1 MKQHYKSEKVIG
13 VGSFDPTPA
22 LPLGEG
28 VKFDTN
34 DSTAVNADPSDNLQR
49 EGEKFDTNESTAYNA
64 DPNNNF
70 QREDESLEINEFS
83 VVNTN
88 PNDIPQG
95 EGVRLDKNE
104 SLTDSESDSLP
115 SGEGQGGVKRPGY
128 ITANPYTY
136 PLIIDYRKDLKDHQ
150 TEAERVIWGYLRNKK
165 TGHKIRRQHII
176 DDFITDFVCLSK
188 KVIIEIDGKIHEF
201 QKEKDKQRT
210 IRLNNLGYEVI
221 RFTNDEVLNSPYQ
234 VAQKIKSYLNNR
246 PD

>member
-13 VGSFDPTPA
+13 VGSLDPTPA
-22 LPLGEG
+22 LPLGEGVKLDTNKSTADNADPSDNSQSEG

-34 DSTAVNADPSDNLQR
+34 DSTAVNADPIHNSQSK
-49 EGEKFDTNESTAYNA
+49 GE
-64 DPNNNF
+64 
-70 QREDESLEINEFS
+70 RLE
-83 VVNTN
+83 
-88 PNDIPQG
+88 
-95 EGVRLDKNE
+95 KNE
-104 SLTDSESDSLP
+104 SLTANEPDSLP
-115 SGEGQGGVKRPGY
+115 SGEGQGGIKKPGY

-136 PLIIDYRKDLKDHQ
+136 PVIKDYRKDLKDHQ

-234 VAQKIKSYLNNR
+234 VAQKIKTYLNNR
-246 PD
+246 PN